1 LPQAATVVGTGVCAV
16 LISMAAVRGNRR
28 TAVRAAY
35 GTAALGCL
43 AVTVAAPISGS
54 VVGVLAGSAMLGGG
68 QAGVN
73 LSRYWA
79 PGSVPEHQALAIGR
93 VMTWTT
99 LGAIAG
105 TSLLGPLDAVWS
117 AFLPPLVGS
126 YASALLALVAAWCVL
141 PHLPGA
147 STADSSDHS
156 SSRPP
161 VGPLLMLGASNG
173 AMVLVMTMAPL
184 QMTSMGASLGTV
196 GLVLGGHVLGMFA
209 PAALV
214 GRLCDHWGARTIA
227 RVSSGML
234 AAACGIC
241 WLGEQRLDLLGVGLV
256 LVGVGWNGSTVSGST
271 LLVQHASAR
280 DRSRH
285 EASGEVVAGAAAALS
300 GVASGLVMDAAGYP
314 WVLAMGAALAAPVAL
329 ASWLPTSNAHA
340 PHSASSTP
348 LPGGARPSPSV
359 RTSERQ
365 P

>member
-1 LPQAATVVGTGVCAV
+1 MTAGEALNPPSPGVRRPPEVGAEARLGLATALGGFAVSLAGSAGGLLVQRSTGAVIASGLPQAATVVGTGVCAV

-54 VVGVLAGSAMLGGG
+54 VVGVLAGSAMLGAG

-141 PHLPGA
+141 PTSRERARLTPRT
-147 STADSSDHS
+147 TALRARLS
-156 SSRPP
+156 
-161 VGPLLMLGASNG
+161 
-173 AMVLVMTMAPL
+173 AP
-184 QMTSMGASLGTV
+184 
-196 GLVLGGHVLGMFA
+196 
-209 PAALV
+209 
-214 GRLCDHWGARTIA
+214 C
-227 RVSSGML
+227 
-234 AAACGIC
+234 
-241 WLGEQRLDLLGVGLV
+241 
-256 LVGVGWNGSTVSGST
+256 
-271 LLVQHASAR
+271 
-280 DRSRH
+280 
-285 EASGEVVAGAAAALS
+285 
-300 GVASGLVMDAAGYP
+300 
-314 WVLAMGAALAAPVAL
+314 
-329 ASWLPTSNAHA
+329 
-340 PHSASSTP
+340 
-348 LPGGARPSPSV
+348 
-359 RTSERQ
+359 
-365 P
+365 